1 MTLGCPFILWIIS
14 HTKRGVAWLYISSA
28 GPDDIVVGGGA
39 LIQWVPLNTRTC
51 PITGSVIKTSVFV
64 AKELSGTSVTNA
76 LAGAV
81 LVTVIPSVV
90 WFRTTLSEPVKE
102 VVMGS
107 WLIASMGITIS
118 FVLL

>member
-1 MTLGCPFILWIIS
+1 
-14 HTKRGVAWLYISSA
+14 
-28 GPDDIVVGGGA
+28 
-39 LIQWVPLNTRTC
+39 VPLNTRTC

-90 WFRTTLSEPVKE
+90 
-102 VVMGS
+102 
-107 WLIASMGITIS
+107 
-118 FVLL
+118 